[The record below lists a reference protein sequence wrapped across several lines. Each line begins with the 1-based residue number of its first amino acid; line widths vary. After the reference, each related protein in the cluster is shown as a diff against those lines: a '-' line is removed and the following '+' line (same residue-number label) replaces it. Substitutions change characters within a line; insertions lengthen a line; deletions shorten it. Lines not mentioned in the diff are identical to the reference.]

1 MNSADRQQPPISGAN
16 RRALESTFHHPAAHN
31 LEWTNVVA
39 LINHIGNIERK
50 SNDEFTIKVG
60 TARQLICKPH
70 SKDLTGA
77 EVIDLHAAKIFQIDL
92 SGNEA
97 SEQTIRPYDPH
108 GFGDHLIHKDQDRK
122 RGQSVPEEASFY
134 RQTAEAVAA
143 GGRIVVVS
151 HGTGKN
157 DAAHHWVEY
166 LRKHHT
172 DTCARF
178 VHELPVDLSAI
189 TEPQLLDLAR
199 DALA

>member
-1 MNSADRQQPPISGAN
+1 M
-16 RRALESTFHHPAAHN
+16 F
-31 LEWTNVVA
+31 A
-39 LINHIGNIERK
+39 LINHIGKVERK
-50 SNDEFTIKVG
+50 SNDEFTFKVG
-60 TARQLICKPH
+60 TARQLIRKPH

-77 EVIDLHAAKIFQIDL
+77 EVIDIRQFLMHAGWSAHGPSEAPKRPDHAAPSLLVVIDHHAAKIFQIDV
-92 SGNEA
+92 SGNEV

-108 GFGDHLIHKDQDRK
+108 GFGDHLIHKDQDRE
-122 RGQSVPEEASFY
+122 RDQRVPEEASFY

-172 DTCARF
+172 DTYARI
-178 VHELPVDLSAI
+178 VHELGVDLSAI